1 MEQTGYLIP
10 LTHAFLVSDYA
21 ISLLLQPNKIPVR
34 KAFQAPLSESY
45 TFNDNKMQFNRNF
58 EFYKRTLHNRCLQEP
73 ICLFLHPFSISLY
86 ALVDKQPILIFTH
99 KGIFSQTAKGNTC
112 RRYSQK
118 KKKKYVEKN

>member
-1 MEQTGYLIP
+1 MLSLFQITLFHCSYSQIKFLFVKLSKP
-10 LTHAFLVSDYA
+10 HYTRVTLLTTTKCNLTE
-21 ISLLLQPNKIPVR
+21 IS
-34 KAFQAPLSESY
+34 
-45 TFNDNKMQFNRNF
+45 NF
-58 EFYKRTLHNRCLQEP
+58 TKEHFHNRCLQEP

-118 KKKKYVEKN
+118 KKKNMWKKIKNGKTVKQ